1 MSIID
6 ESDTW
11 TEQDQLDLV
20 AFSLQS
26 ATASYSESDELI
38 KCSSFIELNIPEPF
52 SE

>member
-26 ATASYSESDELI
+26 IATSCSENDEI
-38 KCSSFIELNIPEPF
+38 TKCSFSADLNASEPL

>member
-26 ATASYSESDELI
+26 AATSYSENDELA
-38 KCSSFIELNIPEPF
+38 KYSSFVELNTPEIL